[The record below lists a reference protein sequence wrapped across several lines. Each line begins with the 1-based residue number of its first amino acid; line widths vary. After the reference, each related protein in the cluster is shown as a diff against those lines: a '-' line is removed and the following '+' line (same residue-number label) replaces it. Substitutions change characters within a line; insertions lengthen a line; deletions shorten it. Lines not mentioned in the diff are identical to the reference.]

1 MLWVVEVED
10 LYKVYPG
17 DIRALN
23 GVSFR
28 VSRGEI
34 YSILGPN
41 GAGKTT
47 TMKIIATL
55 LKPTSGSVRVS
66 GIDVASNPSSVRRII
81 GYVPQDL
88 SADDELTGFE
98 NVVLQA
104 RLYGLS
110 KGDAARKAKEL
121 LEMVGL
127 GDAANR
133 LVRSYSGGMRRRL
146 ELAMGLVNDPEL
158 LILDEPTLGLDV
170 QSRLALWDYI
180 YRLKREGNLTI
191 LMTTHYM
198 DEADRLSDRVAII
211 DRGRIVIE
219 GPPNNLKS
227 RIGGDII
234 MIKISSVSGDIAG
247 KIASVEGV
255 LGVDLVEGN
264 LRIKVRSAEQAM
276 AKLLGVLG
284 SINGQIEGISITKPT
299 LDQVFIEYTGRMFR
313 DEEPG
318 DFRRQMMVWRRRR

>member
-1 MLWVVEVED
+1 MLWVVEVEN

-17 DIRALN
+17 NIRALN
-23 GVSFR
+23 GISFR

-66 GIDVASNPSSVRRII
+66 GIDVASNPSAVRRII

-110 KGDAARKAKEL
+110 KSDAARKAREL

-170 QSRLALWDYI
+170 QSRLALWEYI
-180 YRLKREGNLTI
+180 YRLKRERDLTI

-211 DRGRIVIE
+211 DRGRIVVE
-219 GPPNNLKS
+219 GPPNDLKS

-234 MIKISSVSGDIAG
+234 MIKISSVSEDIAG

-276 AKLLGVLG
+276 AKLLGVLS
-284 SINGQIEGISITKPT
+284 SINGQIEGVSITKPT

-313 DEEPG
+313 DEEPS